1 MANRVASRRVF
12 QPSPLDR
19 PARSSFSLCILTLAP
34 NLHFEFYRRSVT
46 DEMQS
51 PWNLRI
57 DVASKRLMTI
67 AKKIKNTVLLVI
79 GFRFHSNATEGVGHD
94 TIVAGVLNEVRQS
107 GAHTPI
113 YSVTDCDEPIIMEA
127 LVDRKERAK
136 SNVRSCYANIPWR
149 SKCAQVCAK

>member
-1 MANRVASRRVF
+1 MNVHDDAPWKAPDQRFMDVSIVKKTEEDGLANRVASRREF

-19 PARSSFSLCILTLAP
+19 PARSSFSLCILTLAN

-57 DVASKRLMTI
+57 DVVSKRLMTI

-79 GFRFHSNATEGVGHD
+79 GFRFHSNTTESVGHD
-94 TIVAGVLNEVRQS
+94 TLWLA
-107 GAHTPI
+107 
-113 YSVTDCDEPIIMEA
+113 C
-127 LVDRKERAK
+127 
-136 SNVRSCYANIPWR
+136 
-149 SKCAQVCAK
+149 